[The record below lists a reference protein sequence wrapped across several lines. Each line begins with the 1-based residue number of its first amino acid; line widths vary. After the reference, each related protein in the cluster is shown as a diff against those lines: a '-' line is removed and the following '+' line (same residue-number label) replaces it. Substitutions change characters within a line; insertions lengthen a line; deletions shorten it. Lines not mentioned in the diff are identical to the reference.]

1 LTNFSQ
7 FLTPFSHFSAVQFSI
22 ENGTEAAADDLLQLM
37 AEHLQIDDF
46 SVAEEALAIWLV
58 SPLLG

>member
-1 LTNFSQ
+1 LTDFSQ
-7 FLTPFSHFSAVQFSI
+7 FLTLFSHSAVQFSI
-22 ENGTEAAADDLLQLM
+22 ENGMEAAADDLLQLM